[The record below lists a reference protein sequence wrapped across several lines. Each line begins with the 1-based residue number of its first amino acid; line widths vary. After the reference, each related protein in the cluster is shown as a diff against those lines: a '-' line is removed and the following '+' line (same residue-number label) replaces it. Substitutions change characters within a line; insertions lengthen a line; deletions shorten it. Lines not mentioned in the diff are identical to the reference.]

1 MHMLWLA
8 WIYEVGSRGIVCATF
23 SCKVMPLS
31 KLISG
36 IYVFCLII
44 PSVCFH
50 FANWFNIYF
59 LGRTKMTRSRE
70 YISRFFFSFATVIY
84 AQLQLFCFSRGHL
97 CFHAKHMFGKDL
109 SFLAYFDFRYI
120 ATFSYNRD
128 ERSCFRL
135 KYSLLFLVALIL
147 RWMSAKEMHY
157 KRCSPLLCRVMH
169 MMCHTWFHVWS

>member
-1 MHMLWLA
+1 VFNYLPGYVWLYSYNFFEQMHMLWLA

-36 IYVFCLII
+36 LYVFCLII

-70 YISRFFFSFATVIY
+70 YISRFFVSFATVIY
-84 AQLQLFCFSRGHL
+84 AQLQLFCFQGDICVSMQSICL
-97 CFHAKHMFGKDL
+97 VKICL
-109 SFLAYFDFRYI
+109 SLPISTSDIYSYFFLQ
-120 ATFSYNRD
+120 
-128 ERSCFRL
+128 
-135 KYSLLFLVALIL
+135 
-147 RWMSAKEMHY
+147 
-157 KRCSPLLCRVMH
+157 
-169 MMCHTWFHVWS
+169 